1 MNFAVLN
8 VRLCSTTLDCMASL
22 GKIKQNNPV
31 PNTRAKG
38 LHYKTSKDLDRF
50 SKVGIGVWHVNHT
63 ACQWE
68 VVISTGY

>member
-8 VRLCSTTLDCMASL
+8 ARLCSTLDCMASL
-22 GKIKQNNPV
+22 GKIKQNNLALD
-31 PNTRAKG
+31 TRTKS

-50 SKVGIGVWHVNHT
+50 SKVGIGVWYVNPT

-68 VVISTGY
+68 LAISTGC